1 MMAAKAPGFPVRGG
15 HDRHFNSCQLIVE
28 GPKEVVRAVL
38 LHGRFRVYARRF
50 AGDKPFQRPPPCRG
64 LEVSDRCDDLYALA
78 ALARRGGPLAARRA
92 AAHGGRPVEAL
103 ARLGLVAEHELD
115 DLRAELETT
124 RVELLDP
131 AGLPGLGD
139 LADPP
144 AVLFAWGSPPKEA
157 WTGVAV
163 VGTRAATPAG
173 MSRAEGMAQGLALA
187 GAVVVSG
194 LALGIDGSAHRGAL
208 AATGRTIGILGGG
221 HGRFFPPANRA
232 LAREIVAAGG
242 CVLSEYPPLQAAFP
256 HQFLERNRLVAAL
269 ARGVVVVESG
279 RRGGAINTAGWAME
293 MGREAFAVPW
303 DVDRPKGAGC
313 LRLLR
318 EGARAVGGA
327 DDICQDLGLAVPPSA
342 QRARRRLEAIAGV
355 EGGLAQRIVEAL
367 TGGECLHDQLAER
380 CGAPIGLLRGALS
393 ILEIHGVV
401 EDRGGGRVALAP

>member
-1 MMAAKAPGFPVRGG
+1 MRCCSMVNFEYTPAHSPETSLSNRP
-15 HDRHFNSCQLIVE
+15 
-28 GPKEVVRAVL
+28 P
-38 LHGRFRVYARRF
+38 ARR
-50 AGDKPFQRPPPCRG
+50 GP
-64 LEVSDRCDDLYALA
+64 EVSDRCDDLLALA

-92 AAHGGRPVEAL
+92 AADGARPVEVL
-103 ARLGLVAEHELD
+103 ARLGLAPEQELD
-115 DLRAELETT
+115 DLRAELAAA
-124 RVELLDP
+124 RVEPLDP
-131 AGLPGLGD
+131 ACLPGLSG

-144 AVLFAWGSPPKEA
+144 AVLFAWGAPGEA

-173 MSRAEGMAQGLALA
+173 ASRAAGIAQGLARA
-187 GAVVVSG
+187 GIVVVSG
-194 LALGIDGSAHRGAL
+194 LALGIDGAAHRGAL
-208 AATGRTIGILGGG
+208 AAKGRTIGILGGG

-232 LAREIVAAGG
+232 LAHEIVAAGG
-242 CVLSEYPPLQAAFP
+242 CVLSEYAPLHAAFP

-318 EGARAVGGA
+318 EGARAVAGA
-327 DDICQDLGLAVPPSA
+327 EDICEDLGLAIPPSA
-342 QRARRRLEAIAGV
+342 QRARRRLAEIAGV

-367 TGGECLHDQLAER
+367 AGGECLHDQLAER

-401 EDRGGGRVALAP
+401 EDRGGGRVALTP